1 MPNKILAIISAVLCI
16 ALFCLPACA
25 YADPYETED
34 TTTAETYLPITP
46 EGNMTV
52 TDDLY
57 QLIVEKI
64 IQTGEDGTQTI
75 ESNVIENKQF
85 ITVHTRS
92 GAEFYII
99 IDRSQESENV
109 YFLNKV
115 DDDDLFALL
124 EAEES
129 ATPCTCDVKCA
140 AGEVNTD
147 CYVCKMNMK
156 SCTGTTPVQTEPV
169 VEPEPGETTK
179 SGNMLP
185 VIILVLAAAGGAAV
199 YFLKFRKSK
208 PKPSGTSDLD
218 DYDYG
223 EDDDEIE
230 YESEDE
236 TADERGEED
245 ETGEQ

>member
-1 MPNKILAIISAVLCI
+1 MTNKILSIISAVLCI
-16 ALFCLPACA
+16 ALFCLPAYA

-34 TTTAETYLPITP
+34 TTVAETYPPITP

-92 GAEFYII
+92 GAEFYIV
-99 IDRSQESENV
+99 IDRSQDSENV

-115 DDDDLFALL
+115 DDDDRFALL

-129 ATPCTCDVKCA
+129 VTPCTCDTKCA

-156 SCTGTTPVQTEPV
+156 SGAGTAPLQTEPAT
-169 VEPEPGETTK
+169 EPEPSEPAK

-185 VIILVLAAAGGAAV
+185 VVILVLAAAGGAAV

-208 PKPSGTSDLD
+208 PKTSGVSDLD

-223 EDDDEIE
+223 EDDEDEIE

-236 TADERGEED
+236 SMDESDEE
-245 ETGEQ
+245 EMNE

>member
-1 MPNKILAIISAVLCI
+1 MNKRILSTIYAVLCI
-16 ALFCLPACA
+16 ALFCLPTYA

-34 TTTAETYLPITP
+34 TTTAETYPPITP

-64 IQTGEDGTQTI
+64 IQTGEDGTQMI
-75 ESNVIENKQF
+75 ESNVPENKQF
-85 ITVHTRS
+85 ITIHTRS
-92 GAEFYII
+92 GAEFYIV

-129 ATPCTCDVKCA
+129 VTPCTCDVKCV

-156 SCTGTTPVQTEPV
+156 SCAGTEPVQTESV
-169 VEPEPGETTK
+169 GEPEPSEPAK

-199 YFLKFRKSK
+199 YFLKFHKSK
-208 PKPSGTSDLD
+208 PKTYGVSDLD

-223 EDDDEIE
+223 EDDEDEIE

-236 TADERGEED
+236 AADESGEE
-245 ETGEQ
+245 EMSE

>member
-1 MPNKILAIISAVLCI
+1 MTNKILSAICAVLCI
-16 ALFCLPACA
+16 ALFCLPAYA

-34 TTTAETYLPITP
+34 TTTVETYPPITP
-46 EGNMTV
+46 EGNMTI

-92 GAEFYII
+92 GAEFYIV
-99 IDRSQESENV
+99 IDRSQDSENV

-129 ATPCTCDVKCA
+129 ATPCTCDTKCT

-156 SCTGTTPVQTEPV
+156 SCAGSEPIQTEPV
-169 VEPEPGETTK
+169 VVPEPSEPAK

-185 VIILVLAAAGGAAV
+185 VIILVLAVAGGAVV

-208 PKPSGTSDLD
+208 PKTSGGADLD

-223 EDDDEIE
+223 EDDEDEIE
-230 YESEDE
+230 YESEEE
-236 TADERGEED
+236 TADESGEE
-245 ETGEQ
+245 EMSE

>member
-1 MPNKILAIISAVLCI
+1 MNKRILSTIYAVLCI
-16 ALFCLPACA
+16 ALFCLTTYA

-34 TTTAETYLPITP
+34 TTAAETYPPITP

-64 IQTGEDGTQTI
+64 IQTGEDGTQMI
-75 ESNVIENKQF
+75 ESNVLENKQF

-92 GAEFYII
+92 GAEFYIV

-129 ATPCTCDVKCA
+129 ATPCTCDVKCV

-156 SCTGTTPVQTEPV
+156 SCAGTEPVQTESV
-169 VEPEPGETTK
+169 GEPEPSEPTK

-199 YFLKFRKSK
+199 YFLKFHKSK
-208 PKPSGTSDLD
+208 PKTYGVSDLD

-223 EDDDEIE
+223 EDDEDEIE

-236 TADERGEED
+236 SVDESSEE
-245 ETGEQ
+245 EMSE